1 MGTTRRSGN
10 TAGEALPLQFHIV
23 GPQESVGPFFGR
35 RALAPVRATGAGRPH
50 QQLRRQ
56 GSYAAM
62 GSAFR
67 VPTQEAKPALTG
79 A

>member
-23 GPQESVGPFFGR
+23 GPQKSVGPFFGR
-35 RALAPVRATGAGRPH
+35 RALAPGAGFRRRRPH

-56 GSYAAM
+56 GSYAAIL
-62 GSAFR
+62 SAFR